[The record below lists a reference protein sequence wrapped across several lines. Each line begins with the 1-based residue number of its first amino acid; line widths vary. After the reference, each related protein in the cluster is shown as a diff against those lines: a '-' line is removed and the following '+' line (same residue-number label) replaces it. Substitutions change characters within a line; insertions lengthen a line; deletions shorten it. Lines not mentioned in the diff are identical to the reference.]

1 MNGTSNRANAQNRR
15 KNTNEKL
22 KEALSEKLL
31 DWFGFVKKLNPKYW
45 FAQGEIDLY
54 FFITV
59 VILVLAGIIINFSTV
74 APDFAKGGG
83 TFIQSFQKDI
93 LILIFGFVL
102 MIITSKLCT
111 DFIKEFSV
119 LLFLVSFF
127 LLVLV
132 LFYHT
137 VLPGREGI
145 KRFIPILGIQFQPSE
160 LAKLGL
166 IMFIAWGAQR
176 NEKGLKKSFIET
188 LFCFIKTLFYFI
200 TVGIFFFLT
209 FKEHHLSGAIL
220 MLAIGIVML
229 FFSGVKL
236 RWFIMFGLPLLILAV
251 LVVVL
256 IYYAHKD
263 PSSIPGFIPESIK
276 DRFVNNIGKRY
287 EFLRIIA
294 WLDKDFSPKGHR
306 YQTNSSLYSIA
317 NGGLFGRGLGN
328 SIRKYGHLP
337 EAPNDF
343 IFAIIC
349 EELGFFGG
357 AAVLA
362 LFAFLMWRAFV
373 IARNA
378 KNRFGA
384 LLTLGIAVQVGL
396 QTFLHVA
403 VVTDMVPNTGIG
415 LPFISSGGTSIVT
428 MLVQM
433 GLILGVSRTAKMKK
447 D

>member
-1 MNGTSNRANAQNRR
+1 MNGMNNRANTQNRR
-15 KNTNEKL
+15 KNTDERL
-22 KEALSEKLL
+22 KEAIGEKML
-31 DWFGFVKKLNPKYW
+31 DWFGFVKKLNPKHW

-93 LILIFGFVL
+93 LILIVGFIL
-102 MIITSKLCT
+102 MIITSKLRT

-119 LLFLVSFF
+119 LVFVISF
-127 LLVLV
+127 LLLIAV

-145 KRFIPILGIQFQPSE
+145 KRYIPLLGIQFQPSE
-160 LAKLGL
+160 IAKLGL
-166 IMFIAWGAQR
+166 IMFTAWGAQR
-176 NEKGLKKSFIET
+176 NKKGLEKNWY
-188 LFCFIKTLFYFI
+188 KTLPWFI
-200 TVGIFFFLT
+200 PVSLFTALT
-209 FKEHHLSGAIL
+209 LKEHHLSGAIL

-236 RWFIMFGLPLLILAV
+236 RWFIMFGPPLLILAV

-263 PSSIPGFIPESIK
+263 PSAIPGFIPESIK
-276 DRFVNNIGKRY
+276 DRFVNNIDKRY

-294 WLDKDFSPKGHR
+294 WLDKDFSPREHR

-337 EAPNDF
+337 EASNDF

-349 EELGFFGG
+349 EELGFLGG

-373 IARNA
+373 IAKNA
-378 KNRFGA
+378 KDRFST
-384 LLTLGIAVQVGL
+384 LLTLGIATQVGL
-396 QTFLHVA
+396 QTFLHIA

-433 GLILGVSRTAKMKK
+433 GLILGVSRTAKIKK